1 MKIDFVITWVDGA
14 DPKWLKEKKK
24 YLPETDTD
32 PKRFRDWDLL
42 KYWFRGVETFAP
54 WVNKIHFIT
63 WGHLPEFLNVDHP
76 KLNIVN
82 HADYLEENYR
92 PTFNSNAIE
101 LSMHKIQDLSE
112 HFVYFNDDTFLVKE
126 VEKEHFFKNGLP
138 RDVAILNPIVPKNYN
153 SISNVMLNNIS
164 VINEHFSFRKSFKK
178 NWTKWI
184 NLKYKKLLPLNFLFL
199 PWSSVIGLYQQ
210 HLPSSFLKST
220 FTEIWTEEFELLNE
234 TSQRKKRN
242 NKLDINQWIFKKW
255 QVMSGQFEPRNINF
269 GKYIMVESK
278 KEIDEFKKIKNK
290 KNIKVVCLNDHVQD
304 NLEEIIDEVQKEF
317 KKILP
322 NKCEFEK

>member
-178 NWTKWI
+178 
-184 NLKYKKLLPLNFLFL
+184 
-199 PWSSVIGLYQQ
+199 IGLNG
-210 HLPSSFLKST
+210 L
-220 FTEIWTEEFELLNE
+220 I
-234 TSQRKKRN
+234 
-242 NKLDINQWIFKKW
+242 
-255 QVMSGQFEPRNINF
+255 
-269 GKYIMVESK
+269 
-278 KEIDEFKKIKNK
+278 
-290 KNIKVVCLNDHVQD
+290 
-304 NLEEIIDEVQKEF
+304 
-317 KKILP
+317 
-322 NKCEFEK
+322 